1 MRSYL
6 NKFIKFIM
14 DKKFRFNVLSL
25 LGFYN
30 SMEDRKYLKIK
41 YKIEMGRKLNIE
53 NPRTFNEKIQW
64 LKINDHKEIYTTMVD
79 KFKAKSYVEKKI
91 GKQYI
96 VPTYGVWDRFEDIDF
111 DILPN
116 QFVLKCTHDSGGL
129 VIVRDKLNFDKKKA
143 KKKIEKSLRNNYY
156 YSCREWPYKNVKP
169 RIIAE
174 KYLKDTQMNK
184 SGLVDFKIFC
194 FNGKAKFLYISQG
207 LENHLTAKISFYD
220 LEFNK
225 MPFKR
230 SDYEGFIS
238 DPPKPKNIKKMIQIA
253 EKLAINIP
261 FLRVDL
267 YEVDEQIYFSELT
280 FSPCSGMIPFEPQ
293 EWDLKLGDLLEL
305 PNKN

>member
-1 MRSYL
+1 MR
-6 NKFIKFIM
+6 
-14 DKKFRFNVLSL
+14 
-25 LGFYN
+25 
-30 SMEDRKYLKIK
+30 
-41 YKIEMGRKLNIE
+41 RKLNIE